1 MSHIISIFIP
11 GNIQPLERGERFA
24 DPLQAALER
33 ENLGEVFEEGT
44 HLETVEDR
52 QVVKGCQLEIEVK
65 NLRKGLALIK
75 QTLVEGNAP
84 TEATITVA
92 GKGEPQVFKLV
103 ELANK
108 PRAV

>member
-1 MSHIISIFIP
+1 MSHVISIFIP

-65 NLRKGLALIK
+65 NLRRGLAIIEQILR
-75 QTLVEGNAP
+75 EGKAP
-84 TEATITVA
+84 AGTKITVE
-92 GKGEPQVFKLV
+92 GKGEPQVFKT
-103 ELANK
+103 
-108 PRAV
+108 RDDW

>member
-11 GNIQPLERGERFA
+11 GNIQPIERGERFS

-44 HLETVEDR
+44 HLETVGDR

-65 NLRKGLALIK
+65 NLRKGLAIIEKIL
-75 QTLVEGNAP
+75 QEGNAP
-84 TEATITVA
+84 AETKITVE
-92 GKGEPQVFKLV
+92 GKGEPQVFKL
-103 ELANK
+103 EDLSNK
-108 PRAV
+108 PSDL